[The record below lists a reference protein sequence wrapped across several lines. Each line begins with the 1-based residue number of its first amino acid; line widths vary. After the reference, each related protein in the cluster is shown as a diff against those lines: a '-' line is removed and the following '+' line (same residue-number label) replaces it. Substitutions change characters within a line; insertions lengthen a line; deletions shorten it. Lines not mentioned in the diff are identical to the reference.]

1 MEKVFVSEPIHQDAI
16 QLLRTR
22 FQVIQGSGPDHLA
35 EDAVGC
41 AGMLVRVAR
50 VDAAVMDALPQLR
63 IIAKHGI
70 GVDNIDVEAATARG
84 IQVVNAPTANTHA
97 VAEHTAALILALLKD
112 IVVLDRATR
121 AGKFSVRDKCL
132 VRELRGKTVGLV
144 GYGRIARL
152 VHQKLSGFDAHFIA
166 YDPYMTQQQVDS
178 FGIQLLPLET
188 LLAQSDVISLH
199 TPLSADTY
207 HLINTETLALMK
219 PEAVLINASR
229 GSVVDPKAL
238 YHALSSR
245 KIAGAALDVFE
256 PEPPEADSPLWSLDN
271 LIITPHTAALSDTA
285 MRAMGMDSAQGI
297 LDTLTGGTPQYP
309 VNHPAR

>member
-1 MEKVFVSEPIHQDAI
+1 MEKVFVSEPIHQDAV

-22 FQVIQGSGPDHLA
+22 FQVIQGSSTDHLA
-35 EDAVGC
+35 QEAAGC

-50 VDAAVMDALPQLR
+50 VDAEVMDALPQLR
-63 IIAKHGI
+63 VIAKHGI
-70 GVDNIDVEAATARG
+70 GVDNIDVDAATARG
-84 IQVVNAPTANTHA
+84 IQVVNAPTANIHA

-112 IVVLDRATR
+112 VVVLDRATR
-121 AGKFSVRDKCL
+121 SGEFSIRSKCL

-152 VHQKLSGFDAHFIA
+152 VHQKLSGFDVHFIA
-166 YDPYMTQQQVDS
+166 YDPYMSQEQAET

-188 LLAQSDVISLH
+188 LLRQADVVSLH

-207 HLINTETLALMK
+207 HLINAETLACMK

-229 GSVVDPKAL
+229 GGVVDSEAL
-238 YHALSSR
+238 YQALRFR

-256 PEPPEADSPLWSLDN
+256 PEPPQTDSPLWSLDN
-271 LIITPHTAALSDTA
+271 LIVTPHTAALSDAA

-297 LDTLTGGTPQYP
+297 MDTLTGESPQYP
-309 VNHPAR
+309 VNHPAK